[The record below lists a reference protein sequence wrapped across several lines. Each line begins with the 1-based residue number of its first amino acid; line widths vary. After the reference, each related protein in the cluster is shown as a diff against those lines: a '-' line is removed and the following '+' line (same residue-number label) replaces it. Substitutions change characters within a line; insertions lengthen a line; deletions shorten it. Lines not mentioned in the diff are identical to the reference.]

1 MKKIDALLPICE
13 GASVD
18 VMPSYNICILMG
30 NLTKEP
36 ELRYTSSN
44 VAVCNF
50 SLAVNRVYTDSQGE
64 RQEETTFI
72 DVVAW
77 QRLAEVCAE
86 YLSKG
91 KPVFVEGRLQQR
103 SWETE
108 SGKRYKLEVV
118 ARSVKFL
125 GSRES
130 EASDDSSDEDVPF

>member
-1 MKKIDALLPICE
+1 
-13 GASVD
+13 
-18 VMPSYNICILMG
+18 MG